1 MKKNL
6 LFAAMA
12 VTALASCSNDDV
24 VDVNNGGGISFRAS
38 LDRAVTR
45 TNVTSLQNLAAFNV
59 TAIGDG
65 KNYFTDL
72 GVSSP
77 DNGVN
82 WTTASTYY
90 WLGYELAF
98 FAYAPQG
105 PTGTVSINN
114 ASKKITDFSPA
125 QAVANQNDLVI
136 SYNTGTKAVNEGS
149 GVAMNFKHALS
160 QIEVKAKC
168 SNNKI
173 KIEIIGVKLV
183 NAATKA
189 DFAFPETETNSSY
202 VLQQSQWSN
211 WSEKDDPTKA
221 YMIKGGASVT
231 LTTNAQS
238 IMFGDDNFMLIPQQ
252 LTAWDG
258 TTATIGAYLSVLC
271 RIYSLDGTNET
282 LLYPVSYTHL
292 TLPTIA

>member
-72 GVSSP
+72 GVSSA

-90 WLGYELAF
+90 WPGYELAF
-98 FAYAPQG
+98 FAYAPQA
-105 PTGTVSINN
+105 PAGTVSIDN
-114 ASKKITDFSPA
+114 ASKKITGFSPA
-125 QAVANQNDLVI
+125 QAVADQKDLVI
-136 SYNTGTKAVNEGS
+136 SYNTGTKAVNEGP

-168 SNNKI
+168 SNDKI
-173 KIEIIGVKLV
+173 KIEIMGVKLV
-183 NAATKA
+183 NAAAKA
-189 DFAFPETETNSSY
+189 EFAFPETETKSSY

-221 YMIKGGASVT
+221 YMIKGGAPS
-231 LTTNAQS
+231 S
-238 IMFGDDNFMLIPQQ
+238 
-252 LTAWDG
+252 
-258 TTATIGAYLSVLC
+258 
-271 RIYSLDGTNET
+271 
-282 LLYPVSYTHL
+282 
-292 TLPTIA
+292 

>member
-1 MKKNL
+1 MFYCMKKNL

-72 GVSSP
+72 GVSSA

-90 WLGYELAF
+90 WPGYELAF
-98 FAYAPQG
+98 FAYAPQA
-105 PTGTVSINN
+105 PAGTVSIDN
-114 ASKKITDFSPA
+114 ASKKITGFSPA
-125 QAVANQNDLVI
+125 QAVADQKDLVI
-136 SYNTGTKAVNEGS
+136 SYNTGTKAVNEGP

-160 QIEVKAKC
+160 QIEVKAK
-168 SNNKI
+168 
-173 KIEIIGVKLV
+173 
-183 NAATKA
+183 
-189 DFAFPETETNSSY
+189 
-202 VLQQSQWSN
+202 
-211 WSEKDDPTKA
+211 
-221 YMIKGGASVT
+221 
-231 LTTNAQS
+231 
-238 IMFGDDNFMLIPQQ
+238 
-252 LTAWDG
+252 
-258 TTATIGAYLSVLC
+258 
-271 RIYSLDGTNET
+271 
-282 LLYPVSYTHL
+282 
-292 TLPTIA
+292 